1 MVKTY
6 IESDFESGNI
16 EDVERIGSSH
26 FSCRARKD
34 TSPYALWFYF
44 KIENA
49 AGKEITIDLVN
60 TKETLGGPFSWNEV
74 RPVFSYDQKNWSRIN
89 NVKNIPEK
97 GIFSFKYRFKKDPV
111 WIAYCYPYTYTDL
124 LKCLEKLKENPY
136 VKIDDVGKSEE
147 GRTIYAL
154 TITDYEAEKKKIGV
168 CLTARHHAGETPGSH
183 VLNGILEF
191 LLSDDEIAQKMRSS
205 FIFLVFPMVDI
216 DGVYNGRYGKDSKP
230 VDFYSDWD
238 VNSKPLRPEI
248 RVIQKVIDNFATQNN
263 YSIFIDLHAPCSHN
277 FNYFYIGPSEKLP
290 IRYYMNQLRFLK
302 IFERN
307 CPELYCSTDYQDPEA
322 LSGFIKTSS
331 WYQYYKYGVLSMTA
345 EISYHKN
352 RFGEYMSIASMRLF
366 GKGLA
371 KAIYDYFKSL
381 RCRNI

>member
-49 AGKEITIDLVN
+49 AGKKITIDLVN

-154 TITDYEAEKKKIGV
+154 TITDYEAEKK
-168 CLTARHHAGETPGSH
+168 R
-183 VLNGILEF
+183 LEF
-191 LLSDDEIAQKMRSS
+191 
-205 FIFLVFPMVDI
+205 V
-216 DGVYNGRYGKDSKP
+216 
-230 VDFYSDWD
+230 
-238 VNSKPLRPEI
+238 
-248 RVIQKVIDNFATQNN
+248 
-263 YSIFIDLHAPCSHN
+263 
-277 FNYFYIGPSEKLP
+277 
-290 IRYYMNQLRFLK
+290 
-302 IFERN
+302 
-307 CPELYCSTDYQDPEA
+307 
-322 LSGFIKTSS
+322 
-331 WYQYYKYGVLSMTA
+331 
-345 EISYHKN
+345 
-352 RFGEYMSIASMRLF
+352 
-366 GKGLA
+366 
-371 KAIYDYFKSL
+371 
-381 RCRNI
+381 

>member
-1 MVKTY
+1 
-6 IESDFESGNI
+6 
-16 EDVERIGSSH
+16 
-26 FSCRARKD
+26 
-34 TSPYALWFYF
+34 
-44 KIENA
+44 
-49 AGKEITIDLVN
+49 
-60 TKETLGGPFSWNEV
+60 
-74 RPVFSYDQKNWSRIN
+74 
-89 NVKNIPEK
+89 
-97 GIFSFKYRFKKDPV
+97 
-111 WIAYCYPYTYTDL
+111 
-124 LKCLEKLKENPY
+124 
-136 VKIDDVGKSEE
+136 
-147 GRTIYAL
+147 
-154 TITDYEAEKKKIGV
+154 
-168 CLTARHHAGETPGSH
+168 
-183 VLNGILEF
+183 
-191 LLSDDEIAQKMRSS
+191 MRSS